1 MAAPRLPLSDFA
13 RVARYLASW
22 GLRPP
27 QFEGA
32 RPTARRLGNLYHMM
46 WEATWLRTRLRSYP
60 VRLCVESTGACNLSC
75 PHCFT
80 GAGEIGRPR
89 RAVPSELYHSLLTE
103 LGDYLW
109 QIEFCNWGEPL
120 LNRETV
126 PMIAAAARRG
136 ISTLICTNFS
146 VPFDAERAEAL
157 VASGLH
163 VLGVSIDGAR
173 QETYEQYRV
182 GGVLNTVL
190 RNCELVMQAKRRLNS
205 STPRLIWAFH
215 VFPFN
220 REDVELAR
228 NLATGLGMD
237 FHASRGRV
245 VGEDWDPDALLMPHE
260 HVEPAPCPFLWHTA
274 TVFSDGGVAPCRG
287 SFFPQDD
294 MGTLTPGRTPAAFR
308 DIWNGDRFQLARRF
322 YGRRE
327 GTDTERQHICF
338 GCPHTIDHEHYRSHV
353 QNGGTRAQWSPT
365 INSNRRYNYFW
376 NRRPPGAPERPRV
389 RRQ

>member
-1 MAAPRLPLSDFA
+1 
-13 RVARYLASW
+13 
-22 GLRPP
+22 
-27 QFEGA
+27 
-32 RPTARRLGNLYHMM
+32 MM

-89 RAVPSELYHSLLTE
+89 RAVSSELYHSLLTE

-109 QIEFCNWGEPL
+109 QVEFCNWGEPL

-126 PMIAAAARRG
+126 PMIAAAAQRG

-146 VPFDAERAEAL
+146 VPFDAARAEAL

-182 GGVLNTVL
+182 GGVLDTVL
-190 RNCELVMQAKRRLNS
+190 RNCANVVEAKRRLGR
-205 STPRLIWAFH
+205 STPRLIWAYH

-220 REDVELAR
+220 REDVEPAR

-245 VGEDWDPDALLMPHE
+245 VGEDWDPDA
-260 HVEPAPCPFLWHTA
+260 
-274 TVFSDGGVAPCRG
+274 
-287 SFFPQDD
+287 
-294 MGTLTPGRTPAAFR
+294 
-308 DIWNGDRFQLARRF
+308 
-322 YGRRE
+322 
-327 GTDTERQHICF
+327 
-338 GCPHTIDHEHYRSHV
+338 
-353 QNGGTRAQWSPT
+353 
-365 INSNRRYNYFW
+365 
-376 NRRPPGAPERPRV
+376 
-389 RRQ
+389 